1 MSPPAGR
8 YSGDYPRRWLGGD
21 HPRLPRWP
29 QRRGFT
35 RRPEG
40 DAAGSPGQSSRPG
53 LLGLADLVRIV
64 PEDLDQP
71 LAVARVD
78 RELAREELGVGA
90 GANGE
95 GCELDQL
102 RRRPGDHLD
111 AQHLLGRS
119 VEDELQAA
127 AVLARRPP
135 VRRARQVVAGDV
147 ALDATAQR
155 LGMRE
160 SDARDLGRVER

>member
-53 LLGLADLVRIV
+53 LLGLADLVVIV

-78 RELAREELGVGA
+78 RELARKELGVGA

-95 GCELDQL
+95 GGELDQL
-102 RRRPGDHLD
+102 RRRPGPSPF
-111 AQHLLGRS
+111 RS
-119 VEDELQAA
+119 T
-127 AVLARRPP
+127 RPP
-135 VRRARQVVAGDV
+135 GRAWRRGTGRRG
-147 ALDATAQR
+147 ATPRHA
-155 LGMRE
+155 
-160 SDARDLGRVER
+160 